1 MEKAILSYEI
11 EKRYYSVKWGEL
23 IGILFIFLILPPF
36 IGIPI
41 IISYVAKKKNAMK
54 TQYYAYFACI
64 AIYFAAI
71 NATKTPSGDQIQYYI
86 AYMNVPN
93 IGFLKSLIYIYGM
106 DYYNDPNKMQISGEF
121 MNGLYNY
128 LGYYITF
135 GYYPLYEA
143 LLTFAEYFLI
153 FLGLYKFCLTIRKP
167 HIPIICGAITL
178 SFFYL
183 FFNYTLQIQKQFLAQ
198 CIMMYVLGNYAY
210 YGKMRRKDWIVATC
224 AIFTHAATLLFVPFF
239 IFKPLHSRLTKKG
252 IAFICTA
259 FSLLVAFGPS
269 LAGNMVSNN
278 SSALTYGVN
287 RLAESE
293 VNNDTTFGLVW
304 SQVFVIAL
312 PMAYIALRKIWLER
326 KTLSDS
332 NAFILNITLL
342 LLLTVVAMFRQPLAQ
357 YRYFMMLFAFM
368 PFIYPFAFNT
378 IRDRDILLKMISVVM
393 IVWFYCQFDQIVWDY
408 APLVDIVIK
417 SPLLLIANI

>member
-1 MEKAILSYEI
+1 MKNINISYEV
-11 EKRYYSVKWGEL
+11 KGRDSLVKWGEV
-23 IGILFIFLILPPF
+23 IGLLCIFSILPPF

-41 IISYVAKKKNAMK
+41 VILYVAKKENAMK

-64 AIYFAAI
+64 AAYFAAI
-71 NATKTPSGDQIQYYI
+71 NATKSPSGDQIQYYI

-106 DYYNDPNKMQISGEF
+106 DYYNNPDKMQISGEF

-128 LGYYITF
+128 LGYYATF

-143 LLTFAEYFLI
+143 LLTFVEYILV
-153 FLGLYKFCLTIRKP
+153 FLGLYKFCLTMRKP
-167 HIPIICGAITL
+167 HMPIVCGVITL

-183 FFNYTLQIQKQFLAQ
+183 FFNYTLQIQKQFIAQ
-198 CIMMYVLGNYAY
+198 CIMMYVLGNYAF
-210 YGKMRRKDWIVATC
+210 YGKMRRKDWIVVAC
-224 AIFTHAATLLFVPFF
+224 AMFTHAATLLFIPFLL
-239 IFKPLHSRLTKKG
+239 FKPLHSRLTKLG
-252 IAFICTA
+252 IAFICTV
-259 FSLLVAFGPS
+259 FSLFVALGPS
-269 LAGNMVSNN
+269 LAGNLVSNN
-278 SSALTYGVN
+278 GSALTYGVS

-312 PMAYIALRKIWLER
+312 PMAYIVLRKVWLER

-368 PFIYPFAFNT
+368 PFIYPFAFNNVGN
-378 IRDRDILLKMISVVM
+378 RNILLKMISVVM
-393 IVWFYCQFDQIVWDY
+393 IVWFYWQFEQIVWDY
-408 APLVDIVIK
+408 APLIDIVIK
-417 SPLLLIANI
+417 SPILLITNI